1 MELQYLAAAHV
12 QWCDGLTYQGQQRHQ
27 AADVEEDLGPA
38 SRVRPPLHPR
48 RDVQVR
54 CKISTGQCVL
64 LIAAMFSVGLDS
76 AGNYLLLGG
85 SGDEDYYPQYSAM
98 GTGQVSLT

>member
-1 MELQYLAAAHV
+1 MELQYLAAA
-12 QWCDGLTYQGQQRHQ
+12 QWCDGGTYQGQQRHQ
-27 AADVEEDLGPA
+27 AADVEEDLGAA

-54 CKISTGQCVL
+54 CKICTSQCVL
-64 LIAAMFSVGLDS
+64 LTAAMFSVGLDS
-76 AGNYLLLGG
+76 DGNYLLLGG

-98 GTGQVSLT
+98 GTGQVSVT

>member
-1 MELQYLAAAHV
+1 MRSGCH
-12 QWCDGLTYQGQQRHQ
+12 GLTYQGQQRHQ
-27 AADVEEDLGPA
+27 AADVEEDLGTA

-54 CKISTGQCVL
+54 GKISAIRFVL